1 MKPLLFHLSS
11 SGLDLSPDLVEYVK
25 VGFHL
30 LGEKV
35 ELAVTFPGWTDELV
49 LLQSS
54 DVMLR
59 DSVVDVKSLGELV
72 DIARLVTENIED
84 LATVGS
90 AAGPSENIPQETFP
104 RCIGRRMD
112 LRQFRNTWSI
122 LQSTSTM
129 H

>member
-1 MKPLLFHLSS
+1 MKPLFLHLPSS
-11 SGLDLSPDLVEYVK
+11 RLDLSPDLVEDVK

-35 ELAVTFPGWTDELV
+35 ELAVAFPGRSDEFV

-59 DSVVDVKSLGELV
+59 DTVVYVKGPGELV
-72 DIARLVTENIED
+72 DIARLVTEEIDD

-90 AAGPSENIPQETFP
+90 SAGPSENIP
-104 RCIGRRMD
+104 
-112 LRQFRNTWSI
+112 
-122 LQSTSTM
+122 
-129 H
+129 